1 MRKRLGFTIL
11 ELILAIA
18 LASIVILLG
27 TNLMIFGMKGSKLT
41 YDEFDV
47 QSNVRIMSQ
56 KINTTIRDSAATFV
70 LHRAHANSLTD
81 GWNYIMLNSD
91 KTKLIEYKW
100 NPLTSVHDEKEIFKG
115 IPGVTL
121 NLEFEKDTAANIDKL
136 LRYRL
141 TVNDNSKINIIQS
154 ELESNNSLQVVDRS
168 YSEIANTLAYRF
180 DSRIDEVS
188 NAQATVAMV
197 LDRSGSMASTLSN
210 GSANDT
216 SSNTNSHSRMKK
228 LKIEAKRLINEL
240 AKQPNIYISINPF
253 SSTANSSE
261 VMLKAQVNNT
271 TNTGLIDKIEGLTAS
286 GGTNTGDGIRRA
298 YYHIKN
304 FNELTENTTKTNK
317 NFMVI
322 LVDGVTTFAS
332 VQEIIEAHSIS
343 FSSSQ
348 GPTKIQDG
356 KTYTFSHTSG
366 FWFWTTYHYNYSGP
380 IHRSYVTGDGDI
392 TNQQGSVNT
401 TYNPGRYAGDGS
413 NLDPWGTEYVDI
425 IGQMVRDYKNGT
437 NEAIKV
443 YVIGFSS
450 VPGDYG
456 SLQDIAQATTG
467 DTVYYEAGSSEA
479 LEAIFDA
486 IERDISD
493 ALWHIG
499 GPN

>member
-1 MRKRLGFTIL
+1 MRNRKGFTII

-18 LASIVILLG
+18 LASMVIGIG
-27 TNLMIFGMKGSKLT
+27 TNLMVFGMKNTQLT
-41 YDEFDV
+41 YDEFDI
-47 QSNVRIMSQ
+47 QSNVRFMSQ

-70 LHRAHANSLTD
+70 LHRDNANSLTD
-81 GWNYIMLNSD
+81 EWNYIMLNSD
-91 KTKLIEYKW
+91 KTKLVEYKW
-100 NPLTSVHDEKEIFKG
+100 NSATSSHDVNEIFKG
-115 IPGVTL
+115 ISGVTL
-121 NLEFEKDTAANIDKL
+121 ELEFEKDTAANIDRL
-136 LRYRL
+136 LKYRL
-141 TVNDNSKINIIQS
+141 KVHEGSKTNVIES

-168 YSEIANTLAYRF
+168 YSEVANTLAYRF

-188 NAQATVAMV
+188 NAQAAVSMV
-197 LDRSGSMASTLSN
+197 LDRSGSMASRLDGGSSN
-210 GSANDT
+210 DS
-216 SSNTNSHSRMKK
+216 SSNTDNHSRMKK
-228 LKIEAKRLINEL
+228 MKNEAKRLVDEL

-271 TNTGLIDKIEGLTAS
+271 TNTGLIDKINGLS
-286 GGTNTGDGIRRA
+286 SGGGTNTGDGIRRA

-343 FSSSQ
+343 FSSDQ
-348 GPTKIQDG
+348 GTTVVQDG
-356 KTYTFSHTSG
+356 KTYTFSHTTG

-380 IHRSYVTGDGDI
+380 IHRLYVTGDGDI
-392 TNQQGSVNT
+392 TNQQGSINT
-401 TYNPGRYAGDGS
+401 TYTPGRYAGNGGS
-413 NLDPWGTEYVDI
+413 LDPWGTEYVDI

-450 VPGDYG
+450 RSQDYG
-456 SLQDIAQATTG
+456 SLEDIALATTG